1 MHRNTWS
8 IYTYCISI
16 EWEETRQISTAFYQ
30 TKENKTLSLIV
41 RGRMAKATCD
51 NQSFLIESSQVLLYF
66 HLHFHLQLSEL
77 VHMKNSKTNEISKQQ
92 KSKRKKKI
100 NKRNSTILQI
110 LASSFER
117 LFSLVTNN
125 CSFQKALTHYPE
137 YFKWINQASERKSC
151 WNSVWLLMLSMD
163 IDIKRTNEL
172 KNIQN
177 WRKIF
182 RSRQTSWLFL

>member
-8 IYTYCISI
+8 YTYCISI

-92 KSKRKKKI
+92 KSEREKIKETVPYCKYWHRVLKDSFLLLQTIVHFKK
-100 NKRNSTILQI
+100 
-110 LASSFER
+110 
-117 LFSLVTNN
+117 
-125 CSFQKALTHYPE
+125 P
-137 YFKWINQASERKSC
+137 
-151 WNSVWLLMLSMD
+151 LLIIRS
-163 IDIKRTNEL
+163 ISNESIKQVSGKVAE
-172 KNIQN
+172 IQ
-177 WRKIF
+177 F
-182 RSRQTSWLFL
+182 DC